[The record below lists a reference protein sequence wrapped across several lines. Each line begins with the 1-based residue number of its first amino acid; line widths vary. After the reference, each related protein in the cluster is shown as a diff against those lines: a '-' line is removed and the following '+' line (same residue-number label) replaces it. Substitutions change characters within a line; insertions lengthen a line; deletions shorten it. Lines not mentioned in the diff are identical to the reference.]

1 MQGAWGSIPVQGTKI
16 PPAVPH
22 RQKNNIKSEIKKQT
36 KQNKDCVLT
45 SCRWLS
51 PEGTSGSGEQGGDE
65 MKWGSLSRVRL
76 FATPCTVGSS
86 LYMEFSRQEYWSG
99 LPLPFPGDLPNPGR
113 EPRSPTL
120 QTDSL
125 PSEPQGKPKNTGVG
139 SLSLLRWIFPG
150 QESNQG
156 LLPCR
161 WIPYQLSYKGLKFCQ
176 KTRFYVRCVHQKIII
191 KRKILEVIVMIGHRL
206 WCSFTGIYLPP
217 NSSSCITSI
226 YAAFFFFLLMWTV
239 FKVFIEFVAIL
250 FLFYALV
257 FWPWGMWDLNSLGR
271 D

>member
-1 MQGAWGSIPVQGTKI
+1 MATHSSILAWRIPCTERSLAGYSAWGCKESDMTERLTHG
-16 PPAVPH
+16 H
-22 RQKNNIKSEIKKQT
+22 LGESESHS
-36 KQNKDCVLT
+36 VV
-45 SCRWLS
+45 S
-51 PEGTSGSGEQGGDE
+51 
-65 MKWGSLSRVRL
+65 
-76 FATPCTVGSS
+76 
-86 LYMEFSRQEYWSG
+86 
-99 LPLPFPGDLPNPGR
+99 
-113 EPRSPTL
+113 
-120 QTDSL
+120 DSL
-125 PSEPQGKPKNTGVG
+125 QPHGLYSLWNPPGQNTGVG

-156 LLPCR
+156 LLHCR
-161 WIPYQLSYKGLKFCQ
+161 CIPYQLSYKGLKFCQ

-191 KRKILEVIVMIGHRL
+191 KRKILEAIVMIGHRL

-257 FWPWGMWDLNSLGR
+257 FWPRGMWDLNSLAR
-271 D
+271 IN